1 MFFIIVLL
9 QRKVKRSEKFWQCP
23 GFLSTNSQKNWGFS
37 HENSRGAAPRP
48 SPAVFLSP
56 FFHSSMPISAAAA
69 PATAIAETA
78 IGIAHPRQP
87 LGGRGTPNGLLGGGG
102 GGILPGPLKGPPG
115 RPGPLPPKPR
125 GPPGPLPGPPG
136 LGIKTPPFH
145 VSIAA
150 FITSPPGSQRSC
162 GRLLRGRG
170 SQFLLFYNPR
180 LRHNAVN
187 WDHNGLSRR
196 NGEFLAHKLH
206 VQPFLSILE
215 NRFPEHFPIK
225 PESLSLIHTE

>member
-9 QRKVKRSEKFWQCP
+9 RRKVKRSEKFWQCP
-23 GFLSTNSQKNWGFS
+23 GFLSTNSQKNWGIS

-87 LGGRGTPNGLLGGGG
+87 LGGRGPPNGLLGGGG

-125 GPPGPLPGPPG
+125 GPPG
-136 LGIKTPPFH
+136 
-145 VSIAA
+145 
-150 FITSPPGSQRSC
+150 SQRGC

-196 NGEFLAHKLH
+196 NGEFPAHKLH

>member
-115 RPGPLPPKPR
+115 RPGPLSPKPR
-125 GPPGPLPGPPG
+125 GPPG
-136 LGIKTPPFH
+136 
-145 VSIAA
+145 
-150 FITSPPGSQRSC
+150 SQRGC

-196 NGEFLAHKLH
+196 NGEFPAHKLH
-206 VQPFLSILE
+206 VQPFPSILK